1 SKKIAFIDKAMRI
14 NLFDFEAKTNSVIGR
29 QLWLYHDELT
39 RFRVGWS
46 ADSRWIAW
54 AQDMDNYNEAIAL
67 FDCKSN
73 QFHQVTSGFYNDEL
87 PVFDPDGKYLFF
99 HTGRT
104 FAPSYSELDETWIYA
119 NTAVL
124 AAVHLRRDVLT
135 PLAPRNDEEGGKAKD
150 KKDDEEK
157 KKDDDKDAKKK
168 DEKKKNDKPK
178 PVEID
183 LAGFEERVVVLPPKA
198 GRYESLAAV
207 SGKLLFHRLPH
218 LG

>member
-99 HTGRT
+99 RTGRT

-119 NTAVL
+119 NTSVL
-124 AAVHLRRDVLT
+124 AAVPLRQDVLS
-135 PLAPRNDEEGGKAKD
+135 PLAPRNDEEGDKAKD
-150 KKDDEEK
+150 KKDDEKKDSEKKSAEK
-157 KKDDDKDAKKK
+157 KKALKSPKDTDKKHDQK
-168 DEKKKNDKPK
+168 DEQKD
-178 PVEID
+178 
-183 LAGFEERVVVLPPKA
+183 
-198 GRYESLAAV
+198 ESQDENN
-207 SGKLLFHRLPH
+207 
-218 LG
+218 